1 MIVQNCYNSGNLSSN
16 TNSGGIVGGAGNVIV
31 IGCYNIGNISS
42 TGYKGG
48 IVGAVTGLIKIKVE
62 MQHQLM
68 QLDICNQETKKQKIK
83 LTKLD

>member
-48 IVGAVTGLIKIKVE
+48 IVGATWSGKR
-62 MQHQLM
+62 
-68 QLDICNQETKKQKIK
+68 N
-83 LTKLD
+83 